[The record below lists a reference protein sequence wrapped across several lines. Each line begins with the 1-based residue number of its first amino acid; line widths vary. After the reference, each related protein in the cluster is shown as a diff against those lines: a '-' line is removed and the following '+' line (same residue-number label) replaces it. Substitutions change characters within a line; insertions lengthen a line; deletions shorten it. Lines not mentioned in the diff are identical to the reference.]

1 MLTWTLDRVLVTA
14 DTPPPPAAPWQL
26 RGRPTWSSVGPSCG
40 RWGPQSCLPYS
51 VCHTCTLPAGHDEV
65 PEPCPSAGGRPTLG
79 CCSSPTATATLL
91 LSVTPSPAD
100 LLCFCQFLPWN
111 ASLRSLPSRPE
122 PARAAR
128 ALWLPPLSPFWAA
141 ASLGGRPWGARLT
154 ARRGGLRVP
163 GVSLGSSPGVPSLP
177 PVRRAGSGLAV
188 RQGRRVSVSRRVRWH
203 PQHRSIQPSVRPHCP
218 LLGAP
223 LGPLA
228 EDTARTARSPAA

>member
-1 MLTWTLDRVLVTA
+1 MLDRVLVTA

-40 RWGPQSCLPYS
+40 RWGPQSCLPCS

-65 PEPCPSAGGRPTLG
+65 PEPCLSSAGGRPTLG

-128 ALWLPPLSPFWAA
+128 ALWLPPLSPFWAS

-154 ARRGGLRVP
+154 AHRGGPRVP
-163 GVSLGSSPGVPSLP
+163 GVFAGFQPRR
-177 PVRRAGSGLAV
+177 PVVAACEASRERTRRASGTQGQ
-188 RQGRRVSVSRRVRWH
+188 RQQACQVTPAAQEH
-203 PQHRSIQPSVRPHCP
+203 PALCRPHCP